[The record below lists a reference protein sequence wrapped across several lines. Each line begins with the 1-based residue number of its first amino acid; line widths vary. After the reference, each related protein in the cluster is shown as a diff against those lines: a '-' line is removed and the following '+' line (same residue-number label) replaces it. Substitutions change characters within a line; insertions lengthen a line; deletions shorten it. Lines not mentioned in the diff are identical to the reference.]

1 MKSLK
6 EFITDKHN
14 KFKITLLSVEGDYD
28 MLIES
33 KSETKLLGSLYSMV
47 SANYDKIAVYFKQIG
62 KYIPGSVVKPLSIV
76 LFGIVKNYLMDKKL
90 SFKTLTVDAKKYED
104 DSFLVIIKFNE
115 TTISF
120 LIEKDK

>member
-1 MKSLK
+1 MKTLK
-6 EFITDKHN
+6 EFITNKHK
-14 KFKITLLSVEGDYD
+14 KFKITILSIEGDYD

-62 KYIPGSVVKPLSIV
+62 KYIPGSVIKPLSIV
-76 LFGIVKNYLMDKKL
+76 LFEIVKNYLIHKKL
-90 SFKTLTVDAKKYED
+90 SFKTLSVDAKKYED

>member
-14 KFKITLLSVEGDYD
+14 KFKIILLSVDGDYD

-62 KYIPGSVVKPLSIV
+62 KYIPGSIVKPLSIV
-76 LFGIVKNYLMDKKL
+76 LFEIVKNYLINKKL
-90 SFKTLTVDAKKYED
+90 SFKTLTVDVKKYD
-104 DSFLVIIKFNE
+104 DGSFLCIIKINE

-120 LIEKDK
+120 LIEK

>member
-62 KYIPGSVVKPLSIV
+62 KYLPGSVVKPLSIV
-76 LFGIVKNYLMDKKL
+76 LFGIVKNYLINKKL

-104 DSFLVIIKFNE
+104 DSFLIVIKFNE

>member
-14 KFKITLLSVEGDYD
+14 KFKIIILSVDGDYD

-62 KYIPGSVVKPLSIV
+62 KYIPGSIVKPLSIV
-76 LFGIVKNYLMDKKL
+76 LFEIVKNYLINKKL

-104 DSFLVIIKFNE
+104 DSFLIVIKFNE

>member
-33 KSETKLLGSLYSMV
+33 KSETKLLGSLYSMI

-62 KYIPGSVVKPLSIV
+62 KYLPGSIVKPLSLI
-76 LFGIVKNYLMDKKL
+76 LFEIVKNYLIHKKL

-104 DSFLVIIKFNE
+104 DSFLVVIKFNE

>member
-47 SANYDKIAVYFKQIG
+47 SENYDKIAVYFKHIG

-76 LFGIVKNYLMDKKL
+76 LFGIVKNYLINKKL

-104 DSFLVIIKFNE
+104 DSFLIVIKFNE

>member
-1 MKSLK
+1 MWQRAGQW
-6 EFITDKHN
+6 IC
-14 KFKITLLSVEGDYD
+14 SVE
-28 MLIES
+28 
-33 KSETKLLGSLYSMV
+33 
-47 SANYDKIAVYFKQIG
+47 SASFEECAAVYFKQIG

-76 LFGIVKNYLMDKKL
+76 LFGIVKNYLINKKL

-104 DSFLVIIKFNE
+104 DSFLVVIKFNE

>member
-28 MLIES
+28 MLVES

-62 KYIPGSVVKPLSIV
+62 KYLPGSIVKPLSLV
-76 LFGIVKNYLMDKKL
+76 LFGIVKNYLINKKL

-104 DSFLVIIKFNE
+104 DSFLIVIKFNE

>member
-33 KSETKLLGSLYSMV
+33 KSETKLLGSLYAMV

-62 KYIPGSVVKPLSIV
+62 KYLPGSVVKPLSIV
-76 LFGIVKNYLMDKKL
+76 LFEIVKNYLINKKL

-104 DSFLVIIKFNE
+104 DSFLVVIKFNE